1 MSSQNICQINGYPS
15 CHYCFF
21 LVKITVVTMVLVPP
35 LCLKPLL
42 TMVESTTSK
51 QREKEE
57 NETLDFLIMIY
68 WKLYNTK

>member
-1 MSSQNICQINGYPS
+1 MVTHHVTIV
-15 CHYCFF
+15 F

-35 LCLKPLL
+35 LCLKSLL

-68 WKLYNTK
+68 